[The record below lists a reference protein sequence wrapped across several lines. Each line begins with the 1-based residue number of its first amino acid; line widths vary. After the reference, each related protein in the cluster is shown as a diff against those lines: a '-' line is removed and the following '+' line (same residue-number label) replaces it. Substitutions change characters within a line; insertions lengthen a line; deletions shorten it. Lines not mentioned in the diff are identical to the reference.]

1 MACLLFKPS
10 VLSPKIGVFGLI
22 PKSNLRGH
30 VQAGLFCLKNPPWR
44 VRQILENTI
53 VNTPLASDQGTIS
66 TRVDGSIGWLVVDNT
81 AKRNALSLAM
91 WKQVS
96 AAVDRLVADPNVR
109 VIVVRGAGETSFV
122 SGADISEF
130 EQTRSTAAAAK
141 AYDVINVAAFRALK
155 HAAKPTIAMIR
166 GHCLGGGLGL
176 ALACDL
182 RIAAAGSVFGIPAAR
197 LGIAYPLDAMSDIV
211 EAVGPATAKRLLF
224 TAERIGAEEALR
236 IQLIG
241 EAVAEADLDA
251 RIAALCTQ
259 LANNAPLTQAA
270 AKLAINA
277 IAAGCQD
284 DAMALAAKAAE
295 TCFESR
301 DFAEGRDAFLEKR
314 QPNFSGT

>member
-1 MACLLFKPS
+1 M
-10 VLSPKIGVFGLI
+10 
-22 PKSNLRGH
+22 
-30 VQAGLFCLKNPPWR
+30 
-44 VRQILENTI
+44 
-53 VNTPLASDQGTIS
+53 NTPVASDQGTIS
-66 TRVDGSIGWLVVDNT
+66 TRIDGSVGWLVVDNA

-91 WKQVS
+91 WKQIPS
-96 AAVDRLVADPNVR
+96 AVDRLVANPNVR
-109 VIVVRGAGETSFV
+109 VIVIRGAGETSFV

-130 EQTRSTAAAAK
+130 AQTRSTAVAAK
-141 AYDVINVAAFRALK
+141 AYDAINVAAFKALK
-155 HAAKPTIAMIR
+155 HAVKPTLAMIR

-182 RIAAAGSVFGIPAAR
+182 RIAATGSMFGIPAAR
-197 LGIAYPLDAMSDIV
+197 LGIAYPLDAMTDIV
-211 EAVGPATAKRLLF
+211 EAVGPSAAKRLLF
-224 TAERIGAEEALR
+224 TAERIGSEEALR

-241 EAVAEADLDA
+241 EAVPEANLDV
-251 RIAALCTQ
+251 RVAALCAD
-259 LANNAPLTQAA
+259 LANNAPLTQTA

-277 IAAGCQD
+277 IAAGCQN

>member
-1 MACLLFKPS
+1 M
-10 VLSPKIGVFGLI
+10 
-22 PKSNLRGH
+22 
-30 VQAGLFCLKNPPWR
+30 
-44 VRQILENTI
+44 
-53 VNTPLASDQGTIS
+53 NTPLASDQGIIS
-66 TRVDGSIGWLVVDNT
+66 TRVDGSVGWLVVDNA

-91 WKQVS
+91 WKQVP

-130 EQTRSTAAAAK
+130 AQTRSTAAAAK
-141 AYDVINVAAFRALK
+141 AYDIINVAAFRALK
-155 HAAKPTIAMIR
+155 QAAKPTIAMIR

-182 RIAAAGSVFGIPAAR
+182 RIAATGSVFGIPAAR

-224 TAERIGAEEALR
+224 TAERISAEEALR

-241 EAVAEADLDA
+241 EVVPEADLDT

-259 LANNAPLTQAA
+259 LANNAPLTQTA

-284 DAMALAAKAAE
+284 DAMTLAAKAAE

-314 QPNFSGT
+314 QPNFSGI